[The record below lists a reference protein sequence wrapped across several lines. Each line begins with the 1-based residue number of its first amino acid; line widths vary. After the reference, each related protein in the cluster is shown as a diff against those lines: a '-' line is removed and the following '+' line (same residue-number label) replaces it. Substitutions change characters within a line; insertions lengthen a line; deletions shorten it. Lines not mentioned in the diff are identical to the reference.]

1 MKRFEFNFKQLSLD
15 DQKLVYKHL
24 FPQSDSHNKIDQA
37 GSLEEIMALFDEL
50 QNKDVYPLA
59 YLAAMLAHEVAQVEA
74 TPISNY
80 GKDYFT
86 MDVHLEEDYV
96 LGNDFD
102 IEWYSGLNT
111 HGKGV
116 ISLFETVDLYDLE
129 EIVELFK
136 KYSFVS

>member
-1 MKRFEFNFKQLSLD
+1 
-15 DQKLVYKHL
+15 
-24 FPQSDSHNKIDQA
+24 
-37 GSLEEIMALFDEL
+37 
-50 QNKDVYPLA
+50 
-59 YLAAMLAHEVAQVEA
+59 
-74 TPISNY
+74 
-80 GKDYFT
+80 
-86 MDVHLEEDYV
+86 